1 MFNEFVR
8 FFWGQDSRA
17 VLRLPAE
24 PTCQVPIIRDISR
37 GAAPRGDQGEPSRA
51 GNAQSTR
58 VLPLWIQQQIDL

>member
-1 MFNEFVR
+1 MRFLALMGERCAAIMFNEFVR

-37 GAAPRGDQGEPSRA
+37 GAAPRGDQGEPS
-51 GNAQSTR
+51 
-58 VLPLWIQQQIDL
+58 